1 MLIPSEYTAERARAL
16 DRMSLPDIETP
27 LNVKT
32 LWLDIMCEKSKEARS
47 YSGTHEHS
55 FHELHIIF
63 DGCAVYECEEDTV
76 TLSEGQALLLAP
88 HTAHRFLRADNH
100 LCKASLAFSIDK
112 AGAALLP
119 LRRDRYE
126 VFAIPPEMAA
136 TIDRILRQAEQ
147 TDLFTPVL
155 ISNGILEMLYATFR
169 ALSMPLPHHCESG
182 YDTRYLVAKSYIAQN
197 KHRLI
202 VCEDVAKE
210 CCLSV
215 KQLSRIFKM
224 HTDLSLFEYIIRSR
238 VNYAKKLLDGQHSV
252 KEIGYMLGFENESS
266 FIAFFK
272 RQCGMPPGVYRR
284 ENVRNA
290 TENVRDGH

>member
-1 MLIPSEYTAERARAL
+1 
-16 DRMSLPDIETP
+16 MSLPDIETP

-32 LWLDIMCEKSKEARS
+32 LWLDVMCAKSKEARS
-47 YSGTHEHS
+47 YSGTHDHS
-55 FHELHIIF
+55 FFELHIVF
-63 DGCAVYECEEDTV
+63 DGSAVYECEEDTV
-76 TLSEGQALLLAP
+76 TLNEGQALLLAP
-88 HTAHRFLRADNH
+88 RTAHRFLRADSN
-100 LCKASLAFSIDK
+100 LCKASLAFAIDK

-119 LRRDRYE
+119 LRRFGYE
-126 VFAIPPEMAA
+126 VFAAPSEMTGAV
-136 TIDRILRQAEQ
+136 DRILRQAEQ

-155 ISNGILEMLYATFR
+155 ISNGILEMLYTTFR
-169 ALSMPLPHHCESG
+169 ALSLPLPHHCESG
-182 YDTRYLVAKSYIAQN
+182 HDTRYLVAKSYIAQN

-215 KQLSRIFKM
+215 KQLSRIFKT

-238 VNYAKKLLDGQHSV
+238 VNYAKKLLDSQHSV